1 MKSECKKHIYMI
13 YHDCETPHVT
23 WQVREMFEVPVMAI
37 VGWGTD
43 KTRMPELALENIF
56 TIMTIWMVIIIMTII
71 IIYYYEMDMKDD
83 NDVDGDGWLK
93 YWQDQNA
100 FACPTQ
106 NCGGDNDV
114 EKLIM
119 VIMWRSDGWVG
130 EYEN

>member
-1 MKSECKKHIYMI
+1 
-13 YHDCETPHVT
+13 
-23 WQVREMFEVPVMAI
+23 
-37 VGWGTD
+37 
-43 KTRMPELALENIF
+43 
-56 TIMTIWMVIIIMTII
+56 
-71 IIYYYEMDMKDD
+71 MKDD
-83 NDVDGDGWLK
+83 NDLDGDGWLK

-106 NCGGDNDV
+106 NCDGDNDV

>member
-1 MKSECKKHIYMI
+1 
-13 YHDCETPHVT
+13 
-23 WQVREMFEVPVMAI
+23 MFEVPVMAI

-56 TIMTIWMVIIIMTII
+56 TIMTIWMVIIIMTMI
-71 IIYYYEMDMKDD
+71 IIYYYEIDMKHD

-106 NCGGDNDV
+106 NCVGDNDV

>member
-1 MKSECKKHIYMI
+1 
-13 YHDCETPHVT
+13 
-23 WQVREMFEVPVMAI
+23 MFEVPVMAI

-56 TIMTIWMVIIIMTII
+56 TIMTIWMVIIIMTMI
-71 IIYYYEMDMKDD
+71 IIYYYEIDMKDD

-106 NCGGDNDV
+106 NCDGDNDV

-130 EYEN
+130 EYENWGDLKIALMIIRDKVI

>member
-1 MKSECKKHIYMI
+1 MSAHM
-13 YHDCETPHVT
+13 PHRR
-23 WQVREMFEVPVMAI
+23 REQGI
-37 VGWGTD
+37 VQQLILRKRLNQLG
-43 KTRMPELALENIF
+43 ISHVSCF
-56 TIMTIWMVIIIMTII
+56 
-71 IIYYYEMDMKDD
+71 YDMR
-83 NDVDGDGWLK
+83 
-93 YWQDQNA
+93 NA

>member
-1 MKSECKKHIYMI
+1 
-13 YHDCETPHVT
+13 
-23 WQVREMFEVPVMAI
+23 MFEVPVMAI

-71 IIYYYEMDMKDD
+71 IIYYYEIDMKDD

-106 NCGGDNDV
+106 NCDGDNDV

-130 EYEN
+130 EYENWGDLKIALRISRDKVI